1 MDGRQ
6 ENGPGYG
13 CQEEKKM
20 LWIAVL
26 IGFGLASLVFRKKV
40 LPEGNTENAE
50 ASRRTVKATVD
61 GKPVHSYIA
70 DDR

>member
-1 MDGRQ
+1 
-6 ENGPGYG
+6 
-13 CQEEKKM
+13 M

-50 ASRRTVKATVD
+50 ASRRTVKVTVD